1 MRVRCVEGGG
11 GVLQF
16 RNNKLIVDIPYIK
29 AGVANFA
36 IVPDGI
42 FVNFGN
48 RNFNLNYSISIA
60 YTKIMFD
67 YLPYNIQDT

>member
-1 MRVRCVEGGG
+1 MRARCVEGGG

-42 FVNFGN
+42 FVNYGN
-48 RNFNLNYSISIA
+48 RYFTSLKDI
-60 YTKIMFD
+60 
-67 YLPYNIQDT
+67 